1 MMRRTLIILILLSA
15 AAAVA
20 AQQYNIAAQDA
31 AGCQGRLREAG
42 IAYQSGL
49 FMKSVEILER
59 SIDSCDLSRK
69 EKEQALELLAKSY
82 VEAGET
88 GKAESIID
96 ILIRKFPHYELREDR
111 NPEMFNRMV
120 KRYSVHPRLVIGV
133 KNTAWWIRRK
143 TMSVPTVLNTLDYSE
158 PQRDSSFFFTYY
170 GCAEYEFIKGLS
182 INADIS
188 FLGWHM
194 SRIISPDRTFFL
206 SAYEYD
212 RFVEFPIYL
221 KKYFDVGK
229 NFRFYV
235 SAGYGPFINY
245 YARADFDIIYTESA
259 FPITGRNQYVDTSMH
274 RVDMLPLNNR
284 LTGQWN
290 VGAGLGYSYRN
301 LRFYAD
307 IRYLGGVGSYKAPE
321 KSYLIPELKE
331 VFFYVDQELKINQ
344 FEVGVTIS
352 YTLFNSVKR
361 KNLK

>member
-1 MMRRTLIILILLSA
+1 MKKILFIFLILAGSPALVAQKTSPESQECAIDYTRAENAYKAGLFAECTKMLEEMLASCNLSRIQKERTL
-15 AAAVA
+15 
-20 AQQYNIAAQDA
+20 Q
-31 AGCQGRLREAG
+31 
-42 IAYQSGL
+42 
-49 FMKSVEILER
+49 M
-59 SIDSCDLSRK
+59 
-69 EKEQALELLAKSY
+69 LAKAY
-82 VEAGET
+82 VETGET
-88 GKAESIID
+88 GKAESTVN
-96 ILIRKFPHYELREDR
+96 LLLKNFPHYELKEAE

-120 KRYSVHPRLVIGV
+120 KRYSIHPQLVIGV
-133 KNTAWWIRRK
+133 KNTLWWIRRK
-143 TMSVPTVLNTLDYSE
+143 TMEVYSVLNTLDYSE

-170 GCAEYEFIKGLS
+170 GSAEYEFIKGLS

-194 SRIISPDRTFFL
+194 LRVINPDKTFYL

-221 KKYFDVGK
+221 KKYFDLGK
-229 NFRFYV
+229 NFRFYI

-259 FPITGRNQYVDTSMH
+259 FPITGRHQFVDTSLH
-274 RVDMLPLNNR
+274 NVDMRPLNNKY
-284 LTGQWN
+284 TGQWN
-290 VGAGLGYSYRN
+290 AGAGFGYSYRN

-307 IRYLGGVGSYKAPE
+307 VRYLGEVGSYKEPE

-331 VFFYVDQELKINQ
+331 IFFYVDQKLKINQ

-361 KNLK
+361 IHK